1 MKRMQYALNGRSKG
15 HRRLKIPL
23 VVSVITFGLLAA
35 GSGGFAY
42 AHFHGVQSKL
52 RPVAQ
57 TSAVKKVK
65 QGSKAVPISESLTSH
80 MLFVGDVFWGRS
92 VQTSAEKSGQ
102 GYSYITSKLSA
113 ADRAQYDAWIA
124 NFECPITTKDVPYKL
139 QVDILKFN
147 CRPEYLANLA
157 KWFTAASQANNHTD
171 NNDGT
176 WGLDQTRTNLQT
188 SSIQNF
194 GTYDMS
200 KTDDIC
206 EVVTMPAKTATT
218 HKTVSLPVALCGYM
232 YVVDVAPTA
241 AQLAVMQQYA
251 KVMPVIAMPHMGVE
265 YRPTAEPAK
274 MDAYHGMIDNGAD
287 MVIGAHPH
295 VIQNSESYKGRL
307 IAYSEGN
314 FLFDQQSLGRA
325 ETLGLG
331 VGVQLSIDDGA
342 AAKIYEQLAPTCA
355 TYKDTC
361 LARLTAQLKTRP
373 KIGVMYTFT
382 CYDEASGLPELGS
395 DVACAQAKRSA
406 TTGQLSGLATSW

>member
-1 MKRMQYALNGRSKG
+1 MKYMQYALNGRDKG
-15 HRRLKIPL
+15 RRRFKIL
-23 VVSVITFGLLAA
+23 LAVSALALGLLVA
-35 GSGGFAY
+35 GGGGFACAY
-42 AHFHGVQSKL
+42 LHGAQSKL
-52 RPVAQ
+52 RPTVQKVAAKRVAR
-57 TSAVKKVK
+57 SAET
-65 QGSKAVPISESLTSH
+65 PESLTSH
-80 MLFVGDVFWGRS
+80 LLFVGDVFWGRS
-92 VQTSAEKSGQ
+92 VQTKAEKSGQ

-124 NFECPITTKDVPYKL
+124 NFECPITTKDVPYQL

-157 KWFTAASQANNHTD
+157 KWFTAASQANNHTE
-171 NNDGT
+171 NNDGI

-188 SSIQNF
+188 SGIQNF

-200 KTDDIC
+200 HTDDIC

-232 YVVDVAPTA
+232 YVVDVAPTV

-274 MDAYHGMIDNGAD
+274 VDAYHGMIDNGAD

-295 VIQNSESYKGRL
+295 VIQNSESYKGHL
-307 IAYSEGN
+307 IAYSGGN

-331 VGVQLSIDDGA
+331 VGVQLTIDDGV
-342 AAKIYEQLAPTCA
+342 AAKIYQTVAPSCVA
-355 TYKDTC
+355 YKDTC
-361 LARLTAQLKTRP
+361 LAQLSARLKTRP
-373 KIGVMYTFT
+373 KIGVSYNFT
-382 CYDEASGLPELGS
+382 CYDEASGRPELGS
-395 DVACAQAKRSA
+395 DAACAQAKQSA
-406 TTGQLSGLATSW
+406 TTDRLTGLVTSW